1 MPTITFVKEKKTVE
15 VPEGTNLRAAAQKAG
30 VEVYS
35 GIDKTLHC
43 PGIGMCTTCK
53 VRIKKG
59 AENVNKQ
66 GFWEKMNMLKCML
79 PIFPPFAFFGR
90 IGEEDKMRLSCQ
102 TQVHG
107 DVEVETTP
115 AFNWHGEKFW
125 AS

>member
-1 MPTITFVKEKKTVE
+1 MPTINFVKEKKTVD
-15 VPEGTNLRAAAQKAG
+15 VPDGTNLRAAALQAG
-30 VEVYS
+30 IEVYS
-35 GIDKTLHC
+35 GIDKVLHC
-43 PGIGMCTTCK
+43 PGFGMCTTCT

-59 AENVNKQ
+59 TENVSRQ
-66 GFWEKMNMLKCML
+66 GFWEKMNMLKCI
-79 PIFPPFAFFGR
+79 PVPFAFFAR

-102 TQVHG
+102 TKVHG